1 MRPIDRTMA
10 AGVLNE
16 FQGAFDTYAQP
27 DQELQINYQNADG
40 FGGIVVIYL
49 VPDEGRWFDDYPC
62 ASEQALTQYRHDSP
76 PEKNAPRIVRPLPR
90 ESSRASAFAD
100 RVASRTQDQRGG
112 KSPQGREWAGLRDFN
127 IGD

>member
-1 MRPIDRTMA
+1 MRHIDRTMA

-49 VPDEGRWFDDYPC
+49 VRDEGRWFDDYPC
-62 ASEQALTQYRHDSP
+62 SSEQALTQYRHDDVLTQ
-76 PEKNAPRIVRPLPR
+76 EPR
-90 ESSRASAFAD
+90 
-100 RVASRTQDQRGG
+100 Q
-112 KSPQGREWAGLRDFN
+112 LRR
-127 IGD
+127 

>member
-1 MRPIDRTMA
+1 MRHIDRTMA

-27 DQELQINYQNADG
+27 DQELQINYRNAVG
-40 FGGIVVIYL
+40 SGGMVAIYL
-49 VPDEGRWFDDYPC
+49 VRDEGRWFDDYPC
-62 ASEQALTQYRHDSP
+62 ASEQALTQYRHDSRQG
-76 PEKNAPRIVRPLPR
+76 KNAPRVVRPLPR
-90 ESSRASAFAD
+90 ESSRTAALAD

-112 KSPQGREWAGLRDFN
+112 KSPQGSEWAGLRDFN